1 MSVKFIFGIS
11 CLSAFG
17 AFLFAL
23 GIATAAV
30 TEIMAYAGAP
40 LTGIGAG
47 ILVMA
52 YLLVRRHPPA
62 ASDEGENKA
71 PQSPTGIQN
80 VAAYIYPRPPG
91 AQQVPQPPGAQQVPQ
106 PPPER

>member
-1 MSVKFIFGIS
+1 MSGKFIFGIS
-11 CLSAFG
+11 CLSALG

-80 VAAYIYPRPPG
+80 VPRPPG
-91 AQQVPQPPGAQQVPQ
+91 ALPQPPGTQQVPQ